1 MMYFWV
7 IPVVLLAALALMYF
21 FREGTKRNPAGPSR
35 LDEARSDRRAERQ
48 QQP

>member
-7 IPVVLLAALALMYF
+7 VPVILLAVLALWIF

-35 LDEARSDRRAERQ
+35 LDEAQEQERWEGR
-48 QQP
+48 